1 MLNKKYLLLASLFF
15 SLAQP
20 LFAQESQPQTATPP
34 PPPTSSLQWSNR
46 DMTYRG
52 KNYDVLDSSYY
63 PKFRRKQ
70 YKKFMDHQE
79 VFPPKPRNQWEIGG
93 GFGLYNVL
101 GNVPTLMLWQK
112 GGGGLHAEVRKS
124 WGYIFSTRLEYI
136 YGVAKNLDRQ
146 PTTGFDGPYTLGG
159 YVPVQYATA
168 ANPATPV
175 YRATRMES
183 SQLTL
188 DLMFN
193 THNLAFHRDRN
204 AVSFFGYVGLGALGY
219 KTRINAL
226 DGNFAPYDFGKIVSD
241 PSAKNK
247 TIRKELQSG
256 MDKSY
261 ESAAPNVSGSHI
273 LDNKT
278 LDFAPSLGMGAAYKL
293 SKKINLQLEDRYTFP
308 SDGYLDGSPFGAN
321 IGGQASR
328 GKTSDAINY
337 FSFSVNYNLSTKKK
351 SVEPLYWINP
361 LDWAYNELS
370 YPRHMTLPNPV
381 LPDEDGDGITDQ
393 FDKCPK
399 TPAGIAVDS
408 HGCPLDTDGDGV
420 PDYKDKQ
427 LITPTECQPVDADG
441 VGKCPCPDGC
451 NLGDT
456 NGRHACSKI
465 GAGTLLFTN
474 NSDHVSTAMQSQ
486 LAVLA
491 SQMQANPDCKVVIL
505 GGGSGS
511 KVKEQHSWEH
521 VNAVIEYMSE
531 KNNISR
537 ERFIFK
543 YGEEGDE
550 NIVTYRVA
558 NENEQGPN
566 NVPPPHPNLK

>member
-1 MLNKKYLLLASLFF
+1 
-15 SLAQP
+15 
-20 LFAQESQPQTATPP
+20 
-34 PPPTSSLQWSNR
+34 
-46 DMTYRG
+46 
-52 KNYDVLDSSYY
+52 
-63 PKFRRKQ
+63 
-70 YKKFMDHQE
+70 
-79 VFPPKPRNQWEIGG
+79 
-93 GFGLYNVL
+93 
-101 GNVPTLMLWQK
+101 
-112 GGGGLHAEVRKS
+112 
-124 WGYIFSTRLEYI
+124 
-136 YGVAKNLDRQ
+136 
-146 PTTGFDGPYTLGG
+146 
-159 YVPVQYATA
+159 
-168 ANPATPV
+168 
-175 YRATRMES
+175 
-183 SQLTL
+183 
-188 DLMFN
+188 
-193 THNLAFHRDRN
+193 
-204 AVSFFGYVGLGALGY
+204 
-219 KTRINAL
+219 
-226 DGNFAPYDFGKIVSD
+226 
-241 PSAKNK
+241 
-247 TIRKELQSG
+247 
-256 MDKSY
+256 
-261 ESAAPNVSGSHI
+261 
-273 LDNKT
+273 
-278 LDFAPSLGMGAAYKL
+278 
-293 SKKINLQLEDRYTFP
+293 
-308 SDGYLDGSPFGAN
+308 
-321 IGGQASR
+321 
-328 GKTSDAINY
+328 
-337 FSFSVNYNLSTKKK
+337 
-351 SVEPLYWINP
+351 
-361 LDWAYNELS
+361 
-370 YPRHMTLPNPV
+370 MTLPNPV